1 MNTAASLNY
10 TLNPECIKVDRFMGL
25 NIVFVPAGMVYRV
38 TDVNGISY
46 FESTPD
52 RLIAL
57 MKQHGRKHL
66 KRKAR

>member
-1 MNTAASLNY
+1 MNPLSFS
-10 TLNPECIKVDRFMGL
+10 LNPECIKVDRFMGL

-38 TDVNGISY
+38 TDVNGIRY

-57 MKQHGRKHL
+57 MKSKGRRHL
-66 KRKAR
+66 KRKAKAA